1 MAKLKVE
8 ISALRTNQTN
18 LEKQIADL
26 EELNRRLETLLA
38 RIESSW
44 DGDASDSYIRVMR
57 GYAQQAADMVK
68 VLTEFK
74 TYVNKTA
81 DTFENLDKKISS
93 RIFGAF

>member
-1 MAKLKVE
+1 MAKIE
-8 ISALRTNQTN
+8 ISALRANQAN

-26 EELNRRLETLLA
+26 EALNSRLEALLA

>member
-8 ISALRTNQTN
+8 ISALRTNQAN

-26 EELNRRLETLLA
+26 EALNSRLEALLA

>member
-1 MAKLKVE
+1 MAKLKIE
-8 ISALRTNQTN
+8 ISALRANQAN

-26 EELNRRLETLLA
+26 EALNRRLETLLA

-44 DGDASDSYIRVMR
+44 DGDVSVSYIRVMR

-74 TYVNKTA
+74 TYVNKAA
-81 DTFENLDKKISS
+81 DTFESLDKKISS

>member
-8 ISALRTNQTN
+8 ISALRSNQAS

-26 EELNRRLETLLA
+26 ESLNSRLETLIA

-44 DGDASDSYIRVMR
+44 DGDASESYIRVMR
-57 GYAQQAADMVK
+57 EYAKQAAEMVK
-68 VLTEFK
+68 VLMEFK

>member
-1 MAKLKVE
+1 MAKLKIE

-26 EELNRRLETLLA
+26 EALNSRLETLLA

-57 GYAQQAADMVK
+57 GYAQQAAEMVK

-74 TYVNKTA
+74 SYVNKTA

>member
-1 MAKLKVE
+1 MAKVKVE
-8 ISALRTNQTN
+8 ISALRTNQAS

-26 EELNRRLETLLA
+26 QALNTRLETLIA

-44 DGDASDSYIRVMR
+44 EGDASVSYIRVMR
-57 GYAQQAADMVK
+57 NYAQQAANMVQ

-74 TYVNKTA
+74 SYVNKTA
-81 DTFENLDKKISS
+81 DTFETLDKNVAS

>member
-26 EELNRRLETLLA
+26 EALNRRLETLLA

>member
-8 ISALRTNQTN
+8 ISGLRTNQAN
-18 LEKQIADL
+18 LEKQIAEL
-26 EELNRRLETLLA
+26 ESLNRRLETLLG

-57 GYAQQAADMVK
+57 GYAQQAANMVE
-68 VLTEFK
+68 VLKEFK

-81 DTFENLDKKISS
+81 DTFETLDKTVAS